1 MIVTGL
7 KKKQKYI
14 LSNSSGPVATVLAQY
29 FIFWFLNYNNYHDIT
44 SLLRYHNKNYMYKPW
59 EGSIFW
65 PVLPSSATK
74 PQCPTLYKRSGKR
87 EGPYYSMKEMWCG
100 TVRFSMKLSR
110 LVLSLDCRSLT
121 SAFPSPLCRGGQN
134 TLSTACVIVSVCV
147 CMCERG
153 VSEVKSDCRYRYC
166 VHLDPTCNK
175 YCDLIG
181 YIDLWLGLLLGS
193 SLFVKLLGIVARI

>member
-74 PQCPTLYKRSGKR
+74 PQCPIKDHGLIQDYQLLVLRRWCDG
-87 EGPYYSMKEMWCG
+87 CG

-110 LVLSLDCRSLT
+110 LVLSLDCLSLT
-121 SAFPSPLCRGGQN
+121 SALPSPLCRGGQN
-134 TLSTACVIVSVCV
+134 TLSTASVYMCESVCV

-153 VSEVKSDCRYRYC
+153 VNEVKRDRPYRYC
-166 VHLDPTCNK
+166 VHVCVRYVIIHRPHTCTCMCTCFK
-175 YCDLIG
+175 
-181 YIDLWLGLLLGS
+181 
-193 SLFVKLLGIVARI
+193 